1 MANDDRKDDRRRPR
15 RRTDV
20 KRTEQGGNEES
31 KNGGRGGGQRT
42 EPKTSGRSRGGRA
55 QSGQGGARERGAG
68 QRARNDGAPRGTIPS
83 EDAAP
88 AANRGGGPA
97 GREARER
104 QPQDVTK
111 TYEAPLKDD
120 RKLKVIALGGMGEI
134 GKNMFAFEYED
145 EILLVDG
152 GLAFPEA
159 EMLGVDI
166 IVPKIDWVVENAHK
180 VRGWVLTHGH
190 EDHIGG
196 LPYMI
201 RLLPKIPMYG
211 APLTLGLLR
220 GKFDEFKLSE
230 SDVDLREITPDDR
243 VKISKNFTVDFFRMT
258 HSIPDNSG
266 LVIHT
271 PIGRVV
277 HSGDFKL
284 DYHPADGKTSHLH
297 KLAQAGQD
305 GVLLLISDST
315 NAERPGYTPSE
326 RDVMQAVD
334 EIIAKAKGRVIVT
347 TFSSHVHRLQNFVRL
362 AEKYDRRVVMEGR
375 SMIKAMGIA
384 QELGYME
391 SRHPFV
397 STDDLGDMQ
406 DDKVLFLCT
415 GSQGQPMAA
424 LSRLANGT
432 HRKIRL
438 KPGDTVILSS
448 NPIPGNEEA
457 VGRVINQLYASRVNV
472 LYPPAHKVHA
482 SGHASQEELK
492 LILDLTRPKF
502 FLPWHGEM
510 RHQVHHERLANG
522 MSHPPQKTLIVANG
536 DVVELTKDDM
546 RVTGSVDAGVVLID
560 TSGKAGDEVTEPI
573 IRDRQALSAE
583 GVVVIMALAGKK
595 PTVEVIMRGVVMGG
609 NGLKAEVEKI
619 ALENLQRGVR
629 EKRRLGDIRDDIFY
643 PVRRYLRKVTGRNPL
658 IVPTVIES

>member
-1 MANDDRKDDRRRPR
+1 MANEERKPNRRRQRKPAGE
-15 RRTDV
+15 
-20 KRTEQGGNEES
+20 KQGGGEAGKS
-31 KNGGRGGGQRT
+31 GQQAAKQQGS
-42 EPKTSGRSRGGRA
+42 ENLSPRSRNPNETKGSRTGLPA
-55 QSGQGGARERGAG
+55 NPGANSKRR
-68 QRARNDGAPRGTIPS
+68 S
-83 EDAAP
+83 SAAP
-88 AANRGGGPA
+88 AVRGEV
-97 GREARER
+97 RDSK
-104 QPQDVTK
+104 PQDRSK
-111 TYEAPLKDD
+111 EYESSTKDD

-152 GLAFPEA
+152 GLAFPDA

-180 VRGWVLTHGH
+180 VKGWVLTHGH

-201 RLLPKIPMYG
+201 RLLPKVPMYG
-211 APLTLGLLR
+211 AKLTLGLLR

-243 VKISKNFTVDFFRMT
+243 VKISNNFTVDFFRMT

-284 DYHPADGKTSHLH
+284 DYHPADGKSSHLH

-326 RDVMQAVD
+326 RDVMNAVD
-334 EIIAKAKGRVIVT
+334 EILSKSKGRVIVT

-375 SMIKAMGIA
+375 SMVKAIGIA

-391 SRHPFV
+391 ARHPFV
-397 STDDLGDMQ
+397 STDDIGEMQ

-457 VGRVINQLYASRVNV
+457 VGRVINQLHASRVTV
-472 LYPPAHKVHA
+472 LYPPAHKVHT

-510 RHQVHHERLANG
+510 RHQVHHERLANS
-522 MSHPPQKTLIVANG
+522 MPHPPKKTMIVANG
-536 DVVELTKDDM
+536 DVVELTRDDM

-573 IRDRQALSAE
+573 IRDRQALSAD
-583 GVVVIMALAGKK
+583 GVVVIMALASKN
-595 PTVEVIMRGVVMGG
+595 PTVEVILRGVASGG

-619 ALENLQRGVR
+619 ALENLTKGVR
-629 EKRRLGDIRDDIFY
+629 EKRRLADIRDDIYY
-643 PVRRYLRKVTGRNPL
+643 PVRRYLRKATGRNPL